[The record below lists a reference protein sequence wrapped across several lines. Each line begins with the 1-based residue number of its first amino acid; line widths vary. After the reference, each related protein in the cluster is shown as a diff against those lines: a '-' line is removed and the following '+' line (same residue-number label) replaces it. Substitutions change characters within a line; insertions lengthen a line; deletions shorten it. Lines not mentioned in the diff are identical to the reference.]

1 MPEGENRIGI
11 EQKKHVKGTTKTG
24 GRCYS
29 GPRFEKNTRTLH
41 GALSGKH
48 NPYGFEKNM
57 DVLLQ
62 GPVFDVFP
70 VQTDHR
76 VKITDL
82 AAAAD
87 LPEAGDSRPC
97 RHSGAVEGFVAIPFV
112 HRRRTGADQRHVS
125 LQDIEKLGEL
135 IQRQVADP
143 SADAFF
149 PGSVRALRLPN
160 NARVMFQF
168 KHEMVFLPGAPSVSP
183 KEMAKW
189 AKKFMKMANEHM
201 VEQAET
207 GADFAIKGQK
217 QVREMVSTAMD
228 KVEKSID
235 EMEKQAKKK
244 EIVVEEAKAAEPV
257 EEVKA
262 EEPVEEVKAEA
273 SVQKAKKKA
282 KEPVQAE
289 AAEVKKPRQTK
300 QKKAPA
306 KEAKAEEPVKAE
318 ATEANN

>member
-1 MPEGENRIGI
+1 MSKNYYPNFCLSAYQGMMPQMSATPFMPPFMPPAAPFMPPMLPFPTVTKSDSVKTNFSGFNSSMAKYWKEMI
-11 EQKKHVKGTTKTG
+11 ESQQETMDWF
-24 GRCYS
+24 REQWEQY
-29 GPRFEKNTRTLH
+29 FD
-41 GALSGKH
+41 
-48 NPYGFEKNM
+48 YNM
-57 DVLLQ
+57 DMWDS
-62 GPVFDVFP
+62 FIAF
-70 VQTDHR
+70 
-76 VKITDL
+76 
-82 AAAAD
+82 
-87 LPEAGDSRPC
+87 LPD
-97 RHSGAVEGFVAIPFV
+97 
-112 HRRRTGADQRHVS
+112 
-125 LQDIEKLGEL
+125 
-135 IQRQVADP
+135 
-143 SADAFF
+143 
-149 PGSVRALRLPN
+149 
-160 NARVMFQF
+160 
-168 KHEMVFLPGAPSVSP
+168 EMVFLPGAPSVSP

-273 SVQKAKKKA
+273 PVQKAKKKA
-282 KEPVQAE
+282 KEPVRAE
-289 AAEVKKPRQTK
+289 AAEVKKPRQTR

-306 KEAKAEEPVKAE
+306 KEAKAEEPVEAE
-318 ATEANN
+318 AAEANN